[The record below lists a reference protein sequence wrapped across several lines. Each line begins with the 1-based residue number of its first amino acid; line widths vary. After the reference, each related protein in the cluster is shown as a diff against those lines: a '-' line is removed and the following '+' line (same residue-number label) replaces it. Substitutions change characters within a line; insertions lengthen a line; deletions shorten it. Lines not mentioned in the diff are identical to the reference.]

1 VREVFSFKFSVKQR
15 PTLLWNPRVP
25 NVALN
30 TYNLELKRVIRDQI
44 SAMRKQ
50 RKDTAE
56 RRKTL
61 RFTEKRNP
69 RAQTGV
75 SVPQGTQRRGRGTI
89 TQRSQR

>member
-1 VREVFSFKFSVKQR
+1 
-15 PTLLWNPRVP
+15 LLWNPRVP

-30 TYNLELKRVIRDQI
+30 TYNLELKKVISDKI
-44 SAMRKQ
+44 AAIGKQ
-50 RKDTAE
+50 RKVTAE

-61 RFTEKRNP
+61 RFAEKRNP

-75 SVPQGTQRRGRGTI
+75 SVPQGTQRRGRGTV